1 MAGFSRTLRPDAD
14 RLAQLTSPRDDLVLE
29 QPEPATGAAGS
40 GADGDGDGAGGS
52 RRTAVH
58 RFTQVEGPFERY
70 ERRVEV
76 LGDGEVRETVD
87 FLLPRWT
94 WRPLLHFAARSTL
107 RRPPPAAG
115 RMPWWAPAQ
124 RCDPRAAQ
132 VLGLCAALAL
142 VTGYVGTLLGRT
154 MTFAADE
161 FHLDN
166 TAQGYVLAA
175 ARVGGV
181 LALGLTALADR
192 HGRRRILQLTLLLC
206 IGSDALGALTP
217 NEWGLALSQVANRG
231 AWAAAAIVLGIIV
244 AEEMP
249 AGARAY
255 AVSLLAMTG
264 ALGAGIALWILPVA
278 DLDERAWRILY
289 LVPLLML
296 PLVIVGCRRLPESR
310 RFERPHQ
317 ALSMR
322 GHLGRL
328 ALLAVSA
335 FVLNLFIGPVTQ
347 FQGEFLREER
357 SFSAAGVALFAVLT
371 STPGGIGI
379 VVGGRLSD
387 TIGRRKVGA
396 VATALGTALTV
407 LEFTVGGLGL
417 WAAAT
422 LGTIIFA
429 AHVPSTTVYGPEL
442 FPTSLRGRANGI
454 VTLAA
459 MSGSVVGLLAAG
471 IMADAFGSFAPTM
484 AILAIGPMIMAL
496 LILTRY
502 PETARR
508 ELEDLNPDDLT
519 PSAVPPPL
527 VAGTSPGTSLKSE

>member
-1 MAGFSRTLRPDAD
+1 MAGYTRTLDPSAD
-14 RLAQLTSPRDDLVLE
+14 ERTALTRPRDDIVLE
-29 QPEPATGAAGS
+29 SLDE
-40 GADGDGDGAGGS
+40 ADGGG
-52 RRTAVH
+52 VH
-58 RFTQVEGPFERY
+58 RFTQEDGPFVRY
-70 ERRVEV
+70 ERRVEPS
-76 LGDGEVRETVD
+76 GDGDGTVRETVD
-87 FLLPRWT
+87 FELPTWT
-94 WRPLLHFAARSTL
+94 WRPLLNLGVRGSL
-107 RRPPPAAG
+107 RRPPPASG
-115 RMPWWAPAQ
+115 KMPWWAPPQ
-124 RCDPRAAQ
+124 RFDARSAQ
-132 VLGLCAALAL
+132 VLGLCAALAM

-166 TAQGYVLAA
+166 TGQGYVLAA
-175 ARVGGV
+175 ARIGGLFA
-181 LALGLTALADR
+181 LALTALADR
-192 HGRRRILQLTLLLC
+192 RGRRRVLQLTLLIC

-217 NEWGLALSQVANRG
+217 NEWGLAASQIANRG
-231 AWAAAAIVLGIIV
+231 AWAASAIVLGIIV

-264 ALGAGIALWILPVA
+264 ALGAGMALWVLPVA
-278 DLDERAWRILY
+278 DVDERAWRILY

-296 PLVIVGCRRLPESR
+296 PLVLVGCRRLPESR

-322 GHLGRL
+322 GHYGRL
-328 ALLAVSA
+328 ALLAGSA
-335 FVLNLFIGPVTQ
+335 FLLNVFIGPVTQ
-347 FQGEFLREER
+347 FQGEFLRDER
-357 SFSAAGVALFAVLT
+357 GFSAAGVALFALLT

-379 VVGGRLSD
+379 VVGGRLAD
-387 TIGRRKVGA
+387 TIGRRRVGA
-396 VATALGTALTV
+396 VATAVGTALTV

-454 VTLAA
+454 VTVMA

-471 IMADAFGSFAPTM
+471 VMSDAFGSFAPTM
-484 AILAIGPMIMAL
+484 AILAIGPMIMAV
-496 LILTRY
+496 LIITRY

-508 ELEDLNPDDLT
+508 ELEDLNPDDRAPAPVAT
-519 PSAVPPPL
+519 SPL
-527 VAGTSPGTSLKSE
+527 AAGTSPGTSVESG

>member
-1 MAGFSRTLRPDAD
+1 
-14 RLAQLTSPRDDLVLE
+14 
-29 QPEPATGAAGS
+29 
-40 GADGDGDGAGGS
+40 
-52 RRTAVH
+52 
-58 RFTQVEGPFERY
+58 
-70 ERRVEV
+70 
-76 LGDGEVRETVD
+76 
-87 FLLPRWT
+87 
-94 WRPLLHFAARSTL
+94 
-107 RRPPPAAG
+107 
-115 RMPWWAPAQ
+115 
-124 RCDPRAAQ
+124 CDPRAAQ